1 MKDKRF
7 SIAAKLIRTN
17 EIKTFSE
24 IIDIVPKTVVAKE
37 LGINPERFNRLLATI
52 DLFVVKDCPA
62 LFPCSSAAVACS
74 TVCFRDCGSRRH
86 RRYRSG
92 IFQAGVFF
100 LNSGYFFF
108 AQRAALSIVI
118 VMDRPAVCILLDVI
132 HSCIF

>member
-52 DLFVVKDCPA
+52 DLFVVKDLVKLA
-62 LFPCSSAAVACS
+62 EVLEVDTIAVLHLVDNELPKRK
-74 TVCFRDCGSRRH
+74 TRKH
-86 RRYRSG
+86 
-92 IFQAGVFF
+92 
-100 LNSGYFFF
+100 
-108 AQRAALSIVI
+108 
-118 VMDRPAVCILLDVI
+118 
-132 HSCIF
+132 

>member
-52 DLFVVKDCPA
+52 DLFVIKDLVRLA
-62 LFPCSSAAVACS
+62 EVLEVETIAVLHL
-74 TVCFRDCGSRRH
+74 VDNELPKRKPRKH
-86 RRYRSG
+86 
-92 IFQAGVFF
+92 
-100 LNSGYFFF
+100 
-108 AQRAALSIVI
+108 
-118 VMDRPAVCILLDVI
+118 
-132 HSCIF
+132 

>member
-52 DLFVVKDCPA
+52 DLFVIKDLVKLAEVLEVDTI
-62 LFPCSSAAVACS
+62 AVLHLVDNELPKRKA
-74 TVCFRDCGSRRH
+74 RKH
-86 RRYRSG
+86 
-92 IFQAGVFF
+92 
-100 LNSGYFFF
+100 
-108 AQRAALSIVI
+108 
-118 VMDRPAVCILLDVI
+118 
-132 HSCIF
+132 

>member
-52 DLFVVKDCPA
+52 DLFVIKDLVKLAEVLEVDTI
-62 LFPCSSAAVACS
+62 AVLHLVDNELPKRK
-74 TVCFRDCGSRRH
+74 TRKH
-86 RRYRSG
+86 
-92 IFQAGVFF
+92 
-100 LNSGYFFF
+100 
-108 AQRAALSIVI
+108 
-118 VMDRPAVCILLDVI
+118 
-132 HSCIF
+132 

>member
-52 DLFVVKDCPA
+52 DLFVIKDLVRLA
-62 LFPCSSAAVACS
+62 EVLEVETIAVLHLVDNELPKRKA
-74 TVCFRDCGSRRH
+74 RKH
-86 RRYRSG
+86 
-92 IFQAGVFF
+92 
-100 LNSGYFFF
+100 
-108 AQRAALSIVI
+108 
-118 VMDRPAVCILLDVI
+118 
-132 HSCIF
+132 